1 MVEGSGEIAHTTTS
15 ISTYDVAQEHL
26 DLVDVQDCHTK
37 SDTAVLWHSAVVTI
51 SNCIEHFD
59 FHYHVQH
66 VHHSHGMVEI
76 TPGGAQILSKSLHI
90 CRRQ

>member
-1 MVEGSGEIAHTTTS
+1 MVEGCGEIAHTTTS
-15 ISTYDVAQEHL
+15 ISTYDVTQEHL
-26 DLVDVQDCHTK
+26 DLVEVQDCHTE
-37 SDTAVLWHSAVVTI
+37 SDTSSPLALCSYVSI

-76 TPGGAQILSKSLHI
+76 TPGSVQI
-90 CRRQ
+90 